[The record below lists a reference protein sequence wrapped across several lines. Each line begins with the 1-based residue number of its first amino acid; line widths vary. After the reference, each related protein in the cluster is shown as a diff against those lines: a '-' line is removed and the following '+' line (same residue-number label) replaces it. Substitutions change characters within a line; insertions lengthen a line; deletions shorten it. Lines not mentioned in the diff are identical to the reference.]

1 MLYASTV
8 ATLKRE
14 FGLTY
19 ITQELRAASINEM
32 NIHSYHQHVLTQEAS
47 PPRTMREEE
56 MMEIHQREV
65 KSIIEKFVIKKN
77 RFVLGYSG
85 Y

>member
-19 ITQELRAASINEM
+19 ITEELRASSVNEMSIN
-32 NIHSYHQHVLTQEAS
+32 SYHQQVRTQAAP

-65 KSIIEKFVIKKN
+65 KSIIEEFV
-77 RFVLGYSG
+77 FVQ
-85 Y
+85 